1 MPTGVRAEASE
12 RRSQAAN
19 HAQAVQRLRVRLAL
33 DVRTTPAAE
42 PSALW
47 ADRVAARRLAI
58 NPDHQDFPVLLADA
72 LDVLAANDWDVAAAA
87 EFFQLS
93 ATQLVKLLKIEPAAL
108 AEINRQ
114 RLDRGQPALR

>member
-33 DVRTTPAAE
+33 DVRTAPAAE
-42 PSALW
+42 PSAPW
-47 ADRVAARRLAI
+47 ADRLAI
-58 NPDHQDFPVLLADA
+58 NPDHHDFPVLLADA

-108 AEINRQ
+108 AKLNRQ

>member
-33 DVRTTPAAE
+33 DVRTAPAAE
-42 PSALW
+42 PSAPW
-47 ADRVAARRLAI
+47 ADRAAARRLAI
-58 NPDHQDFPVLLADA
+58 NPDHHDFPVLLADA